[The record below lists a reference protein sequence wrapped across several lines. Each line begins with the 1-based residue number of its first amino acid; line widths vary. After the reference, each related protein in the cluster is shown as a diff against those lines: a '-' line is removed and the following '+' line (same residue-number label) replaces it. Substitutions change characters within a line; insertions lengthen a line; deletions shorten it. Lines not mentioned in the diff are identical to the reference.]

1 MITLP
6 PPYHLI
12 ETTIDMDMN
21 MNAKQRRQAR
31 RRNELMLNI
40 RGKEHPS
47 SEIDEQAMNAQR
59 IEADPTLAGT
69 SLTYRILGF
78 ILALAIAALIIW
90 SVK

>member
-1 MITLP
+1 MEATEMITLP

-12 ETTIDMDMN
+12 KTTLDMD
-21 MNAKQRRQAR
+21 MNAKQRRQAKR
-31 RRNELMLNI
+31 RVQFFKNRTEV
-40 RGKEHPS
+40 
-47 SEIDEQAMNAQR
+47 SEIDQHAMNAQR

>member
-21 MNAKQRRQAR
+21 MNSKQRRQAR

-40 RGKEHPS
+40 RGKEHPA

-59 IEADPTLAGT
+59 IEADPE
-69 SLTYRILGF
+69 LTTNKTAWF
-78 ILALAIAALIIW
+78 IACGLLLSLIIGVIDAW
-90 SVK
+90 S

>member
-40 RGKEHPS
+40 RGKERPS

-59 IEADPTLAGT
+59 IEADPELTTNKTAWFIACGLLL
-69 SLTYRILGF
+69 SLIVG
-78 ILALAIAALIIW
+78 AIAAW
-90 SVK
+90 S